1 MHSIIKYFLFVFLF
15 VLNENGYAQIF
26 GGNPPS
32 LKWNQINTPE
42 ARVIFPFQLDSTAQR
57 LINIIEYINRPMQN
71 TIGKKSRKINLVLQ
85 NQTTIS
91 NAYVGLGP
99 FRSEFLTTSL
109 QNSFELGS
117 LPWPDQLTIHEFRH
131 VQQYNN
137 FNVGL
142 SKIMF
147 DIFGEEGQAL
157 ANNAVIPNWFF
168 EGDAVFNETNVS
180 LQGRGRLP
188 YFYNGYRALWM
199 EGKNYSWMKLRN
211 GSLKDFVPNHYPLGF
226 LMVSYGRQQYGDTF
240 WEKVTHDAASFKG
253 LLYPFQRA
261 IKKYS
266 GKDYVTFRNDALQ
279 YFIKQFDLEKIA
291 PEINKKHKDYLDEVF
306 PVFLGKDS
314 ILFVHSGF
322 KQIPE
327 FVIKAGGNMHK
338 IRTLDYA
345 IDNHFSYRN
354 GKIVYAAY
362 QPDVRWGYRDFSD
375 LRILD
380 ISNGKQQTL
389 TRHTKYFAPDI
400 SEDGKKVI
408 TVDETTNNKCYL
420 KLLDA
425 STGKVLQQVP
435 NPGNLFYTYP
445 KFYNNTAIISA
456 VRNPKGQM
464 SLALINLQNGNSNF
478 LTPFS
483 YNVIGFPFIK
493 NDTVYFSG
501 SFGKNDELFAY
512 TFPDKKLWIITYDQK
527 GGTGKYQPAV
537 NDASF
542 LWSTFTAEG
551 FKLQDV
557 PKKEVHFW
565 EISPD
570 DFKNDT
576 TDFGITVLQQ
586 TNENLLSGVP
596 ADTFAISKYKKGF
609 KLINFHSI
617 EPQASDPDYS
627 INLLSENILNTF
639 QSQFSFTYDRAEK
652 YKQVGFSG
660 IYGSFFP
667 YLSAGVNYTFNRRTL
682 FRGNQV
688 LFNEFEPYAGL
699 NFPLN
704 LSKGRSFTNLN
715 FGSQYV
721 YNQSDFKGA
730 YKDTLGKISYGY
742 ASNFINFAHQVQQAI
757 QQVLPRFAQTIGL
770 TYKAPVSKYK
780 GFQFVAN
787 ANIYLPGLY
796 TTHGII
802 LNGAFL
808 KKDTLGQ
815 INFSSGFP
823 FSRGYSAIN
832 LFKMYKWGID
842 YALPLLYPDKGVGE
856 ILYVLRVRGDL
867 FYDNTYVNDFYPNGN
882 KFAAYF
888 SSAGMEIYFDTKW
901 WNEANVSFGIRYSR
915 LFDPDLFGGTGSN
928 RWEFILPVNIFNQ

>member
-445 KFYNNTAIISA
+445 KFYSNTAIISA

-551 FKLQDV
+551 FKLKDV

-742 ASNFINFAHQVQQAI
+742 ASNFINFSHQVQQAI